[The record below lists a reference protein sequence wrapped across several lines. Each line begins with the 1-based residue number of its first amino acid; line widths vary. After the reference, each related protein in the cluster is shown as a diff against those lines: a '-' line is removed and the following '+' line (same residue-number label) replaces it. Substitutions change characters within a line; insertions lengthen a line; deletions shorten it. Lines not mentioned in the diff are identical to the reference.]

1 MDSTRG
7 AHLKKLT
14 DGLRRK
20 EGRKGLISGSETL
33 RCTVRHQAIF
43 KITLGQNHAWQ
54 NKPIN
59 VSVAN
64 FPNFLAK
71 PG

>member
-1 MDSTRG
+1 M
-7 AHLKKLT
+7 KKLT
-14 DGLRRK
+14 DGLRRQ
-20 EGRKGLISGSETL
+20 EGQKGLISGSEML
-33 RCTVRHQAIF
+33 RCVVRHQAVF

-64 FPNFLAK
+64 FSNFLAK
-71 PG
+71 LG

>member
-1 MDSTRG
+1 M
-7 AHLKKLT
+7 
-14 DGLRRK
+14 RRAPS
-20 EGRKGLISGSETL
+20 GRF
-33 RCTVRHQAIF
+33 Q
-43 KITLGQNHAWQ
+43 ITLGQNHAWQ

-71 PG
+71 LG

>member
-1 MDSTRG
+1 M
-7 AHLKKLT
+7 
-14 DGLRRK
+14 RRAPS
-20 EGRKGLISGSETL
+20 GRF
-33 RCTVRHQAIF
+33 Q
-43 KITLGQNHAWQ
+43 ITLGQNQAWQ

-71 PG
+71 LG

>member
-1 MDSTRG
+1 M
-7 AHLKKLT
+7 KKLT
-14 DGLRRK
+14 DGLHRQ
-20 EGRKGLISGSETL
+20 EGQKRPYFGLETL
-33 RCTVRHQAIF
+33 RCAVRHQAIF
-43 KITLGQNHAWQ
+43 KLTLGQNHAWQ

>member
-1 MDSTRG
+1 M
-7 AHLKKLT
+7 KKLT
-14 DGLRRK
+14 DGLRRQ
-20 EGRKGLISGSETL
+20 EGQKGLISGSETL
-33 RCTVRHQAIF
+33 RCAVRHQAVF
-43 KITLGQNHAWQ
+43 KITRGQNHAWQ

-71 PG
+71 LG